1 VEANMNLSKT
11 LIGAASVALCLGVGA
26 VYGDEAPA
34 GATKSTATL
43 SVHRASDIT
52 PGVTTKAQVH
62 ARLGTPWRIVQ
73 FNDCGMAMPG
83 QEDETWEYRGSD
95 AQGTYRLHVEFD
107 DNSVA
112 RLVAKI
118 PDSVPGGKGT
128 AARAVPPT
136 MMAHNHM

>member
-1 VEANMNLSKT
+1 VC
-11 LIGAASVALCLGVGA
+11 AA
-26 VYGDEAPA
+26 YGDEASA
-34 GATKSTATL
+34 AATKSPGA
-43 SVHRASDIT
+43 SGSHRASEIT

-62 ARLGTPWRIVQ
+62 AQLGTPWRIVQ

-83 QEDETWEYRGSD
+83 QEDETWEYRGRD
-95 AQGTYRLHVEFD
+95 GKGTYHLHVEFD

-118 PDSVPGGKGT
+118 SDSVPGGKGT

>member
-1 VEANMNLSKT
+1 MNLSKT
-11 LIGAASVALCLGVGA
+11 LIGATSVALCLGVCA
-26 VYGDEAPA
+26 AYGDEASA
-34 GATKSTATL
+34 GATKSTAGT
-43 SVHRASDIT
+43 HRASDIT

-62 ARLGTPWRIVQ
+62 AQLGTPWRIVQ

-95 AQGTYRLHVEFD
+95 GKGTFRLHVEFD
-107 DNSVA
+107 DNGVA
-112 RLVAKI
+112 RLVARI

>member
-1 VEANMNLSKT
+1 MKLNYRVSVAVAAAL
-11 LIGAASVALCLGVGA
+11 LAASAAWAGDTTPSLDQHKLDAVTVGLS
-26 VYGDEAPA
+26 
-34 GATKSTATL
+34 TKS
-43 SVHRASDIT
+43 
-52 PGVTTKAQVH
+52 QV
-62 ARLGTPWRIVQ
+62 RSLLGTPWRIVQ

-95 AQGTYRLHVEFD
+95 GKGTFRLHVEFD
-107 DNSVA
+107 DNGVA
-112 RLVAKI
+112 RLVARI

>member
-1 VEANMNLSKT
+1 MNANKLS
-11 LIGAASVALCLGVGA
+11 IGAAIALCLGMCAAFADEPSA
-26 VYGDEAPA
+26 VT
-34 GATKSTATL
+34 TKSTGMVGA
-43 SVHRASDIT
+43 HRASDVT
-52 PGVTTKAQVH
+52 PGLTTKAQVR
-62 ARLGTPWRIVQ
+62 ALLGAPWRIVQ
-73 FNDCGMAMPG
+73 FNDCGHAMPG
-83 QEDETWEYRGSD
+83 QSDETWEYRGSD

>member
-1 VEANMNLSKT
+1 MNLSKN
-11 LIGAASVALCLGVGA
+11 LIQAASVALCFGVCA
-26 VYGDEAPA
+26 AYGDEASA
-34 GATKSTATL
+34 GATNSKATL
-43 SVHRASDIT
+43 GAHRASDIT
-52 PGVTTKAQVH
+52 PGLTTKAQVR
-62 ARLGTPWRIVQ
+62 AQLGAPWRIVQ

-107 DNSVA
+107 DNGVA
-112 RLVAKI
+112 RLVARI
-118 PDSVPGGKGT
+118 PDRVPGGKGT